1 MSPFTA
7 MRVTALAVVLVH
19 SPSARAFETQPVS
32 DQANV
37 IDSGGFRRPRRR
49 AGTESATGA
58 ERILGCTV
66 RAVAPRDAWYEAGE
80 TVPQDRI
87 EAQARYIL
95 ASSPTAEHGQNG
107 IFAQSRDALAR
118 RLTPPQQKL
127 AQQRAQGQGQ
137 ARATRRD
144 F

>member
-1 MSPFTA
+1 M
-7 MRVTALAVVLVH
+7 
-19 SPSARAFETQPVS
+19 
-32 DQANV
+32 
-37 IDSGGFRRPRRR
+37 
-49 AGTESATGA
+49 
-58 ERILGCTV
+58 
-66 RAVAPRDAWYEAGE
+66 YEAGE
-80 TVPQDRI
+80 TVPQDLI
-87 EAQARYIL
+87 EAQSRYIL

-127 AQQRAQGQGQ
+127 AQQRAQDRA